1 MNFKDDMECGG
12 LPPLSKAELA
22 PRSVVTEASL
32 GKQSAGKPAQS
43 INYGTQPLDKIMEER
58 GLKNHDLVAVSKD
71 GLTHKQVQK
80 GRKGRRLTRL
90 AVSKDGLTHKQVQ
103 KGRKGRRL
111 TRHIQDKIVNALSI
125 SAGTAYKIDQLFN
138 YR

>member
-1 MNFKDDMECGG
+1 
-12 LPPLSKAELA
+12 
-22 PRSVVTEASL
+22 
-32 GKQSAGKPAQS
+32 
-43 INYGTQPLDKIMEER
+43 MEER
-58 GLKNHDLVAVSKD
+58 GLKNHDLVA
-71 GLTHKQVQK
+71 
-80 GRKGRRLTRL
+80 
-90 AVSKDGLTHKQVQ
+90 ASKDGLTHKQVQ

>member
-1 MNFKDDMECGG
+1 MECGGG

-22 PRSVVTEASL
+22 PRSVDTEASL

-43 INYGTQPLDKIMEER
+43 IIYGTQPLDKIMEER
-58 GLKNHDLVAVSKD
+58 GLKNHDLVAASKD

-80 GRKGRRLTRL
+80 GRKGRRLTRN
-90 AVSKDGLTHKQVQ
+90 V
-103 KGRKGRRL
+103 
-111 TRHIQDKIVNALSI
+111 QDKIVSSLSA
-125 SAGTAYKIDQLFN
+125 STGTAYKIEQLFN

>member
-80 GRKGRRLTRL
+80 GRKGRRLTR
-90 AVSKDGLTHKQVQ
+90 
-103 KGRKGRRL
+103 
-111 TRHIQDKIVNALSI
+111 HIQDKIVNALSI
-125 SAGTAYKIDQLFN
+125 AAGTAYKIDQLFN